1 MVKASLLPGR
11 VGKDTERRVA
21 SGAGYWGGGE
31 RWWVGIEK
39 EEGGMSVQLLGCNK
53 TAGEA
58 RLGCKLGERV

>member
-1 MVKASLLPGR
+1 MGQ
-11 VGKDTERRVA
+11 GI
-21 SGAGYWGGGE
+21 GGGGGE